1 MRKRRRAT
9 IQGFTGPGYPEPFPI
24 GPGIGVDRS
33 QTSGASPLLVDSPQ
47 ECWRVGLDV
56 RGRSLKRIVI
66 VAGPDGAGK
75 TAFAEQFL
83 LKTNPRLDFI
93 NADLIARG
101 LSPLAPNTTAFQAGR
116 IMLSL
121 IKANVRT
128 GNRFAF
134 ETTLSG
140 ATYARLIPRWQSSGY
155 KVSRLFLRLSRV
167 EIALAL
173 AAETVT
179 PCHVWKDGKVVDL
192 NPKGRLRKPPPP
204 RLTP

>member
-1 MRKRRRAT
+1 MR
-9 IQGFTGPGYPEPFPI
+9 
-24 GPGIGVDRS
+24 
-33 QTSGASPLLVDSPQ
+33 
-47 ECWRVGLDV
+47 
-56 RGRSLKRIVI
+56 
-66 VAGPDGAGK
+66 
-75 TAFAEQFL
+75 
-83 LKTNPRLDFI
+83 
-93 NADLIARG
+93 
-101 LSPLAPNTTAFQAGR
+101 
-116 IMLSL
+116 SL

-128 GNRFAF
+128 GNGFAF

-173 AAETVT
+173 AVETGT
-179 PCHVWKDGKVVDL
+179 PCYVWKDGKVVNL